1 MKKFLILMLLV
12 TVLNSH
18 ASAEQPAAEKYR
30 QMFASGNFYV
40 ECQIFTF
47 QNSRKMPTAFLVYA
61 GKDGKRMHGL
71 NRSGVLG
78 WYPAYGVT
86 ELTTSSNREMLK
98 FRETLEAA
106 LKKYPHVLYENGRYY
121 RFYKPLNNKPVNNRD
136 ELRGVMLPE
145 EKLNS
150 PNLNPDEEWQY
161 VQSDLALPDELAI
174 FFWDD
179 KFHKNPLG
187 LKPYYNGSSKVTV
200 DKKEYD
206 CDQYLIDIK
215 SMAGT
220 NIAQEAYNALYEN
233 GQLVMVRKYLIYKG
247 KERFVRD
254 LKVIAI
260 TEQVPEEVFA
270 FRKKI
275 KVYEA
280 GTGNLDDLVG
290 DPKIIGEVGG
300 KVTK

>member
-1 MKKFLILMLLV
+1 MKNFLVLILLF

-18 ASAEQPAAEKYR
+18 AYAEQPAAEKYH
-30 QMFASGNFYV
+30 QMFQSGNFYV

-106 LKKYPHVLYENGRYY
+106 SKKYPHVLYENGRYY
-121 RFYKPLNNKPVNNRD
+121 RFYKPLKKQDYSFRD

-260 TEQVPEEVFA
+260 TEQVPEEAFA
-270 FRKKI
+270 FSKRI